1 MNNLAHSF
9 TVASLVVLPA
19 LGVGIGQG
27 RVNKA
32 ALEAINEQ
40 PAVEGA
46 LQRLALI
53 SLTLS
58 ETAVLLGVVMAI
70 LILRDPAL
78 SMPVSLAYVGIV
90 CGCAIPGFMVGL
102 VSAKP
107 GIAALKAAAR
117 QPLFIT
123 KITQLLLISQAV
135 IQTSTIFG
143 FIIAL
148 FLRNQ
153 AASATLLS
161 DGIRLCASGV
171 CFGLA
176 CIGPLLGLG
185 YFTQAVCTVAGT
197 NRSIYP
203 RLRTFAF
210 ISQAL
215 IEAPVVFSLI
225 IALVLA
231 ISSSAAPSPSRN
243 AAFIAAALIMGLT
256 TLSTGINSSKTATTT
271 ARLLAKYPD
280 QYPTLSK
287 MSMITQ
293 TFIDTAAI
301 YGLLDCL
308 IVLWAS

>member
-1 MNNLAHSF
+1 MNDLAHSF

-32 ALEAINEQ
+32 AVEAINEQ
-40 PAVEGA
+40 PAVESA
-46 LQRLALI
+46 IRRLALI

-58 ETAVLLGVVMAI
+58 ETAVLLGVVMAS
-70 LILRDPAL
+70 LILRGPVLKAPLNL
-78 SMPVSLAYVGIV
+78 SYIGIIF
-90 CGCAIPGFMVGL
+90 GCAIPGFMVGL
-102 VSAKP
+102 VSAGP

-117 QPLFIT
+117 QPLFIA

-148 FLRNQ
+148 VLRSQ
-153 AASATLLS
+153 ASTGNSS
-161 DGIRLCASGV
+161 DGIRLCMSGV
-171 CFGLA
+171 CFGIA
-176 CIGPLLGLG
+176 VIGPLLGLG
-185 YFTQAVCTVAGT
+185 FFTKAVCTVAGL
-197 NRSIYP
+197 NRAIYP

-231 ISSSAAPSPSRN
+231 ISGSKSPSIARN
-243 AAFIAAALIMGLT
+243 AAFIAAAFIMGLT
-256 TLSTGINSSKTATTT
+256 TLATGLNSSRTATTT
-271 ARLLAKYPD
+271 AKLLSKYPD

-287 MSMITQ
+287 MSMVTQ
-293 TFIDTAAI
+293 TFIDTSAI

-308 IVLWAS
+308 IILWAS